1 MVPAAFVTL
10 SALPLGP
17 HGKLDRRALPPP
29 GRDANA
35 GRTYVQ
41 PRHLLEWQIAAIWEE
56 LLDTR
61 PVGATDN
68 FFELGGHSLLA
79 VRMMHAVEQAYGR
92 RLPLPVLFEAPTVRD
107 LAHALLDQGNL
118 TVRSLITPV
127 RSEGARP
134 PFFYLH
140 GDPEGAGLHC
150 RKLADALDRE
160 QPFYAVHPHA
170 LVDREIP
177 TSVEAMAADY
187 VRAIRAIQPG
197 GPYRVGGHCNGGVIA
212 FEIAR
217 QLTVAGETVE
227 ALVLLDASGRNAR
240 FRPLR
245 AIVRL
250 AARVSRLDA
259 VTEAKLFA
267 QLRTKLLD
275 LPGTA
280 REIKWG
286 LARIIERRLGITRPR
301 RRTSVRGGRRR
312 PRGHSTMISTPRR
325 RRRRGCS
332 PPRSWRT
339 DGSSALTSPAAT
351 AAA

>member
-1 MVPAAFVTL
+1 
-10 SALPLGP
+10 
-17 HGKLDRRALPPP
+17 
-29 GRDANA
+29 
-35 GRTYVQ
+35 
-41 PRHLLEWQIAAIWEE
+41 
-56 LLDTR
+56 
-61 PVGATDN
+61 
-68 FFELGGHSLLA
+68 
-79 VRMMHAVEQAYGR
+79 
-92 RLPLPVLFEAPTVRD
+92 

-127 RSEGARP
+127 RSEGTRP

-217 QLTVAGETVE
+217 QLTLAGETVE

-250 AARVSRLDA
+250 AARVRRLDA

-286 LARIIERRLGITRPR
+286 LARLIERRLGIARPPR
-301 RRTSVRGGRRR
+301 RDSVRGGTPAPAWSFDDDLDAPPPAPPWVQSPAVVAYRWIVRAYVPGRYGGRVTVLVPEQRR
-312 PRGHSTMISTPRR
+312 PVRPDLWWSMSAREVDVRIVPGAHLTAVTVHAEALAAHIDACLTGSDDRASGIL
-325 RRRRGCS
+325 
-332 PPRSWRT
+332 RS
-339 DGSSALTSPAAT
+339 
-351 AAA
+351 